1 MSLLELYKEYHP
13 DLVERLSKFSEI
25 NKRRLIKKLEIEKDK
40 RNFLSTIS
48 EIKFGELFK
57 ILNIESEYDKKIN
70 LKTPDWTLSCSKS
83 EIICDVY
90 RLGQSKSDQ
99 IRSDFE
105 NSLIEHIQKINAN
118 YIIRISFI
126 EEYFESEIYNI
137 EFIVT
142 MLKEWILQ
150 SLPKIGDKILI
161 SKNFYFTVLSNC
173 SNHQF
178 VSCCGNANS
187 IEYKIGKIEQEENS
201 YPNEITKK
209 LTKYNEII
217 QSFNLSY
224 FLCIDID
231 FGSGFTHDE
240 FKEYFRGKSAELIDY
255 EEVKDIPEFKELG
268 LGKEWTIL
276 GEFYNNPHLSGI
288 ITCLNNKFKVL
299 LNPLKTQIIYDE
311 KYREILEKL
320 ENIKKYGR

>member
-13 DLVERLSKFSEI
+13 DIIGRLSKFSEI

-48 EIKFGELFK
+48 EIKFGELFNA
-57 ILNIESEYDKKIN
+57 LHIESIYDKKIN
-70 LKTPDWTLSCSKS
+70 SKTPDWTLNCSTS

-105 NSLIEHIQKINAN
+105 NSLIEHIKKIQAH

-126 EEYFESEIYNI
+126 QEYFEPETYNI
-137 EFIVT
+137 KSIVT
-142 MLKEWILQ
+142 KLSEWIFK
-150 SLPKIGDKILI
+150 SKPKIGDKILI
-161 SKNFYFTVLSNC
+161 SENFYFTVLSNN

-178 VSCCGNANS
+178 VSCWGNINS
-187 IEYKIGKIEQEENS
+187 IEYKIGKIEQEQNS

-217 QSFNLSY
+217 ESFNMPY

-231 FGSGFTHDE
+231 FGTGVNHDE
-240 FKEYFRGKSAELIDY
+240 FEEYFKGKSAILIDY
-255 EEVKDIPEFKELG
+255 EEVKYIPEFKQLN

-276 GEFYNNPHLSGI
+276 GEFYNNPQLSGI
-288 ITCLNNKFKVL
+288 ITCLNQSFKIL
-299 LNPLKTQIIYDE
+299 FNPLKKQIIYDE
-311 KYREILEKL
+311 KYREIVTKL
-320 ENIKKYGR
+320 KNINNSK